1 MIQSG
6 AKNTPMVIIIIIGL
20 STVILC
26 TPIQSY
32 QQQSQL
38 SSSSELILSTRHF
51 FDTFSGFMTPRGQQH
66 SAAVANF
73 QLDEQNCPKDLAI
86 YVHGVWAEEP
96 EAVEQYERVKGSY
109 QLALNS
115 MGQNAQ
121 PMPIALY
128 SWDSNTQIDILGLG
142 WDTAKDIADGN
153 GQFLANSLI
162 KLNNDCSSHM
172 GIDIIAHSLGAR
184 VVLSALRELGTTNL
198 KINTVHLMG
207 SAVDNEEISMNA
219 SDTHDSLYD
228 DDLVY
233 GDAIANHVTKFYNLF
248 DPEDDRLQNGRE
260 PYEYYPLYE
269 NDTALGSKG
278 AQLGI
283 VRPSNYTEM
292 NVINEIPRNTS
303 INFADADGDG
313 VCDLE
318 ELGYPCQIQSVGDN
332 HRGYMGFRDSTTKH
346 IVDDGVM
353 DIIATNWLQARFM

>member
-1 MIQSG
+1 
-6 AKNTPMVIIIIIGL
+6 
-20 STVILC
+20 
-26 TPIQSY
+26 
-32 QQQSQL
+32 
-38 SSSSELILSTRHF
+38 
-51 FDTFSGFMTPRGQQH
+51 
-66 SAAVANF
+66 
-73 QLDEQNCPKDLAI
+73 
-86 YVHGVWAEEP
+86 
-96 EAVEQYERVKGSY
+96 
-109 QLALNS
+109 
-115 MGQNAQ
+115 
-121 PMPIALY
+121 
-128 SWDSNTQIDILGLG
+128 
-142 WDTAKDIADGN
+142 
-153 GQFLANSLI
+153 
-162 KLNNDCSSHM
+162 
-172 GIDIIAHSLGAR
+172 
-184 VVLSALRELGTTNL
+184 
-198 KINTVHLMG
+198 
-207 SAVDNEEISMNA
+207 MNA